1 MRRSRVIG
9 KDEAAA
15 AGRWEYPSVDATAI
29 DALRGAAKS
38 GAHMLTAGQLE
49 GLQSQVKEEARRRGY
64 EEGLAAGKSE
74 LAARLARLDA
84 LADAFVHPY
93 QGLERAVEDKVVGL
107 AIELARHLVRHE
119 IEADTKLLQAAIAD
133 CLAALSA
140 DVRDVRIYFH
150 PDDAALLRSE
160 LAGAERRFQIASDPT
175 LRRGDLRVTSLT
187 SLVDGSI
194 TARCREIIAAARADA
209 PRREPQ

>member
-1 MRRSRVIG
+1 
-9 KDEAAA
+9 
-15 AGRWEYPSVDATAI
+15 RWDFPAVDATAA
-29 DALRGAAKS
+29 DALRGAAKG
-38 GAHMLTAGQLE
+38 GAHLLTAGQLE
-49 GLQSQVKEEARRRGY
+49 ALEKQVKEEARRRGH
-64 EEGLAAGKSE
+64 EEGLAAGKVE
-74 LAARLARLDA
+74 LAARLARLEA
-84 LADAFVHPY
+84 LADAFVHPF
-93 QGLERAVEDKVVGL
+93 QGLERVVEDKIVGL
-107 AIELARHLVRHE
+107 AIELARHLMRHE
-119 IEADTKLLQAAIAD
+119 IEADTKLLQAAISD

-160 LAGAERRFQIASDPT
+160 LAGAERRFQVASDAS

-209 PRREPQ
+209 PRLESQ

>member
-1 MRRSRVIG
+1 MRSRVIQ
-9 KDEAAA
+9 KDKAGG
-15 AGRWEYPSVDATAI
+15 AGRWDFPAVDATAG
-29 DALRGAAKS
+29 DALRGAAKV
-38 GAHMLTAGQLE
+38 GAHLLTAGQIDALE
-49 GLQSQVKEEARRRGY
+49 KQVKEEARRRGY
-64 EEGLAAGKSE
+64 EDGLAAGKTE
-74 LAARLARLDA
+74 VAARVARLDA

-119 IEADTKLLQAAIAD
+119 IEVDTKFLQAAIAD

-150 PDDAALLRSE
+150 PDDAALLRNE

-187 SLVDGSI
+187 SAVDGSI
-194 TARCREIIAAARADA
+194 AARCREIIAAARADA
-209 PRREPQ
+209 PRPEAQ